1 MLDDHNVGQTAM
13 GQGFHA
19 FPANSISRCE
29 NTAHGNCVPYWS
41 GDINPVHYGTHP
53 ENLQPD
59 DFWISGFS
67 RIVSIEIT
75 THVNS
80 RIKNIY

>member
-1 MLDDHNVGQTAM
+1 MLDDHNAAQTTM
-13 GQGFHA
+13 GREFHA

-29 NTAHGNCVPYWS
+29 NSAHGNCVQCWS
-41 GDINPVHYGTHP
+41 GGNTAVSSDINPVHYGTHYP

-67 RIVSIEIT
+67 GILSI
-75 THVNS
+75 
-80 RIKNIY
+80 KL